1 MEDLIIILLVI
12 LFILVPIIGWAMLLG
27 RIRDVSKRLL
37 SMEAMLQ
44 KLLEKKT
51 DASAEE
57 EAVPEPVAQRSVVE
71 SPTVPPQTDSM
82 KEVPEAREYISVAP
96 PPPPPREMITSAAP
110 MPPPPAPV
118 DVAPVIE
125 PPMPAA
131 SAAPSAPKPSKPSKK
146 INYEEFIGGNLF
158 GKIGIFVLVVGIGLF
173 VKYAIDNEWIN
184 EVSRTI
190 LGFATGSGL
199 LLIAAKLQKK
209 YRAFSSLL
217 AGGAF
222 ATFYVTVAVAYHYYQ
237 LFSQPVAFVIL
248 VVLTVFMAALA
259 VLYDRREL
267 AVIALLG
274 GYIAPF
280 LTSSG
285 EGNYMVLF
293 SYIAILNVGM
303 FVLSLF
309 KKWAEL
315 PMISFFSTYLIMLLF
330 QMNTSVNDPV
340 MALRLL
346 LFASLFYVIFLL
358 PLLSI
363 LRNDR
368 GWVWTNRLL
377 LTTVVLNNFAYMGF
391 SLLFVDHLA
400 LPVKIH
406 GLFPLG
412 IAIVNMVAILWLRK
426 RGLEYQFLL
435 HTLLGVVLT
444 FVSIAVPVQLEGTF
458 ITLFWAS
465 EMVLLGW
472 LYAQS
477 KARMYAYFSFILA
490 WLTLISFV
498 MDIVPYEIDLT
509 EGQTIFANK
518 LFVTNAFICL
528 SYLVLAVLIGRY
540 RKAFDKTYILRYT
553 PANAVLI
560 LLSVF
565 LGNVVVVWEMSR
577 FTVAGSHIS
586 LFQTSYILFLSIVLS
601 RRFRLG
607 AGWSWAY
614 FSGMIFSVVLYALT
628 ILPYEPESARTAWMI
643 LATVVAE
650 LVWGGVL
657 YYRNTPARSSAS
669 NGFTI
674 YLSLLATATWTL
686 AVRHLLHT
694 VGWNDSLSAGFS
706 IALSVAGFVLMTLG
720 MRRHLKTLRM
730 LSLGVFAVVL
740 GKLLIVDVWT
750 MPIAGKIAVFIL
762 LGVILLLLSFLYQK
776 LKNVLFSDERD
787 ETEKE
792 ENQ

>member
-1 MEDLIIILLVI
+1 MDEFGIILFLVL
-12 LFILVPIIGWAMLLG
+12 LFIVLPIIGWAVMLG
-27 RIRDVSKRLL
+27 RIGEVSKRLL
-37 SMEAMLQ
+37 SMEALLE
-44 KLLEKKT
+44 KLLEKKSDT
-51 DASAEE
+51 STEE
-57 EAVPEPVAQRSVVE
+57 EAVAVPAMQRSVE
-71 SPTVPPQTDSM
+71 PPAVPSQTDRM
-82 KEVPEAREYISVAP
+82 KEETETREYISVV
-96 PPPPPREMITSAAP
+96 PPPPPREIMTSAAP
-110 MPPPPAPV
+110 VPPPPAPFEV
-118 DVAPVIE
+118 VPPPVKSS
-125 PPMPAA
+125 MPAA
-131 SAAPSAPKPSKPSKK
+131 SAVPPAPKPVKK

-199 LLIAAKLQKK
+199 LVIAARLQKK

-248 VVLTVFMAALA
+248 VVLTVFMAVLS

-285 EGNYMVLF
+285 DGNYMVLF
-293 SYIAILNVGM
+293 SYIAILNFGM

-309 KKWAEL
+309 KKWVEL
-315 PMISFFSTYLIMLLF
+315 PMISFFSTCLIMFVFL
-330 QMNTSVNDPV
+330 MNTGVIDPN

-346 LFASLFYVIFLL
+346 LFALLFYVIFLL

-368 GWVWTNRLL
+368 GWVWINRMLL
-377 LTTVVLNNFAYMGF
+377 ATVVLNNFACMGF
-391 SLLFVDHLA
+391 
-400 LPVKIH
+400 
-406 GLFPLG
+406 GLFFIDKLLLPMKIDGLLPLG
-412 IAIVNMVAILWLRK
+412 IAIVNMAAILWLRK
-426 RGLEYQFLL
+426 RRLEYRFLL

-444 FVSIAVPVQLEGTF
+444 FVSLAVPVQLEGTF

-477 KARMYAYFSFILA
+477 KARMYAYFSFILIL
-490 WLTLISFV
+490 LTLVSFV
-498 MDIVPYEIDLT
+498 MDIAPYAIGLT

-518 LFVTNAFICL
+518 LFVTNAFVCL
-528 SYLVLAVLIGRY
+528 SYLALAVLISRY
-540 RKAFDKTYILRYT
+540 REAFDKTYILRYT
-553 PANAVLI
+553 PGNAVLI
-560 LLSVF
+560 LLSVV
-565 LGNVVVVWEMSR
+565 LGNMVVVWEMSR
-577 FTVAGSHIS
+577 FTVAESHIL

-614 FSGMIFSVVLYALT
+614 FSGMLVSAALYAYA
-628 ILPYEPESARTAWMI
+628 ILPYEAESGRTAWMI

-657 YYRNTPARSSAS
+657 YYRNTPARSSAG

-694 VGWNDSLSAGFS
+694 VGWDDSLSAGFS
-706 IALSVAGFVLMTLG
+706 IALSVAGLALMTLG
-720 MRRHLKTLRM
+720 MRRHLKTLRI

-750 MPIAGKIAVFIL
+750 MPMAGKIAVFIL

-792 ENQ
+792 ENG

>member
-1 MEDLIIILLVI
+1 MDEFGIIVFLILLIII
-12 LFILVPIIGWAMLLG
+12 FPIIGWLVLLG
-27 RIRDVSKRLL
+27 RIGEVSRRLL

-44 KLLEKKT
+44 KILEKKS
-51 DASAEE
+51 DVSAEE
-57 EAVPEPVAQRSVVE
+57 ATVAEPVAQRSAE
-71 SPTVPPQTDSM
+71 ALPTLPQTDMM
-82 KEVPEAREYISVAP
+82 KYAPQAREYISVTP
-96 PPPPPREMITSAAP
+96 PPPPPREIVTSVASV
-110 MPPPPAPV
+110 PPPPAPV
-118 DVAPVIE
+118 EVAPVIE
-125 PPMPAA
+125 PPKPAA
-131 SAAPSAPKPSKPSKK
+131 PAAPSAPKPAKK

-199 LLIAAKLQKK
+199 LVIAAKLQKK

-303 FVLSLF
+303 FMLSFF

-315 PMISFFSTYLIMLLF
+315 PMISFFSTYLIMLVFL
-330 QMNTSVNDPV
+330 MNTSVSDPV

-368 GWVWTNRLL
+368 GWVWTNRMLL
-377 LTTVVLNNFAYMGF
+377 MTVVLNNFVYMGF
-391 SLLFVDHLA
+391 SLLFIDHLA

-412 IAIVNMVAILWLRK
+412 IAIVNMAAILWLRQ
-426 RGLEYQFLL
+426 RRLEYQFLL

-477 KARMYAYFSFILA
+477 KARMYAYFSFVLV

-498 MDIVPYEIDLT
+498 MDIAPYEIDLT

-518 LFVTNAFICL
+518 LFATNAFVCL
-528 SYLVLAVLIGRY
+528 SYLALGVLIGRY
-540 RKAFDKTYILRYT
+540 REAFNKTYILRYT

-560 LLSVF
+560 LLSAF
-565 LGNVVVVWEMSR
+565 LGNVVVVSEMSR
-577 FTVAGSHIS
+577 FAVAGSHIS
-586 LFQTSYILFLSIVLS
+586 LFQTSYILFLSIALS

-614 FSGMIFSVVLYALT
+614 FLGMIVSVVLYALA
-628 ILPYEPESARTAWMI
+628 ILPYESESGRTAWMI

-650 LVWGGVL
+650 LVWVGVL

-706 IALSVAGFVLMTLG
+706 IALSVAGFALMTLG
-720 MRRHLKTLRM
+720 MRKHLKTLRM

-792 ENQ
+792 ENE